1 MVESDPAIAYA
12 SDDGGAFAQIAR
24 RNVTQGNVC
33 RMRIIID
40 KFLLKL
46 FNNNKVLLMNEV
58 RLYESTLND
67 IYSKAGV
74 YVTVNNKQLPLQF
87 KVVDLQFHDEDY
99 CHGKD
104 SAGIAVS
111 IMIFT
116 GRF

>member
-46 FNNNKVLLMNEV
+46 FDNNKSKMRTVV
-58 RLYESTLND
+58 KLYEETLND
-67 IYSKAGV
+67 IYKNAGV
-74 YVTVNNKQLPLQF
+74 SVKVNNLPPYPLKF
-87 KVVDLQFHDEDY
+87 IVVDLLFHDEYY

-104 SAGIAVS
+104 SAGS
-111 IMIFT
+111 NEHMILRGWF
-116 GRF
+116 